1 MADRPLR
8 VCLLSENLSLPMDEG
23 FKKLV
28 YSLIDPLARMADLL
42 VLTTC
47 PAGAVPPPVRAARAN
62 RLLLGLELGR
72 AVRRFRPDVVIY
84 VPQAAATLNSFIRCG
99 VLRGYAPGAR
109 LLMVALQPRS
119 YGRAARHLIPRLR
132 LLRPDLILVQSLDTQ
147 DGLRAFGCQTAMLP
161 SGIDLAA
168 FQPAAEAAKR
178 ALRAKYGLG
187 PDAFVV
193 LHVGHQSRT
202 RNVLLLNRM
211 RAELG
216 CDTVLVAS
224 TSTHVDGDVG
234 AAIRQGGTLLI
245 DRYVEHVAELYQMAD
260 CYLFPVHVSTSSVNM
275 PLSVL
280 EAMACGLPVVTTPFG
295 SLPLWFSEGPGFV
308 FADTDDGLV
317 AAVAHL
323 YRARERVSPEQMRAR
338 VAPFSWAA
346 LAETLL
352 AFARSATPESV
363 HHPVDQKSIHG
374 A

>member
-1 MADRPLR
+1 
-8 VCLLSENLSLPMDEG
+8 MDEG

-28 YSLIDPLARMADLL
+28 YSLIDPLTRMADLL

-168 FQPAAEAAKR
+168 FQPAAAAAKR

-323 YRARERVSPEQMRAR
+323 YQARERVSPEQMRAR

-352 AFARSATPESV
+352 SFARSATPESV
-363 HHPVDQKSIHG
+363 HHPVDQKSIHR